1 MEQRARSERPD
12 RRRREAKPRDAGSG
26 EGAASALA
34 SLRALER
41 SRDACAPAD
50 EASPV
55 PAQRRRAGR
64 QPGAE

>member
-12 RRRREAKPRDAGSG
+12 RKRRESKPRDAGSG

-50 EASPV
+50 DSTPEAAP
-55 PAQRRRAGR
+55 RRRASR
-64 QPGAE
+64 QPGAA

>member
-12 RRRREAKPRDAGSG
+12 RKRRESKPRDAGSG

-41 SRDACAPAD
+41 SRNACAPAE
-50 EASPV
+50 EAPSV
-55 PAQRRRAGR
+55 PGPARRGR
-64 QPGAE
+64 RQARGD

>member
-12 RRRREAKPRDAGSG
+12 RKRREAKPRNAGSG

-50 EASPV
+50 DAPPG
-55 PAQRRRAGR
+55 PATRRRAGR

>member
-12 RRRREAKPRDAGSG
+12 RKRRGAKPRDVGSG

-41 SRDACAPAD
+41 KRDACAPAD
-50 EASPV
+50 EVPAAPV
-55 PAQRRRAGR
+55 PRRRAGR
-64 QPGAE
+64 QPGTA

>member
-1 MEQRARSERPD
+1 MQKRARSERAE
-12 RRRREAKPRDAGSG
+12 RKRREADPRDARSG

-50 EASPV
+50 EAP
-55 PAQRRRAGR
+55 PAPGPRRRPGR